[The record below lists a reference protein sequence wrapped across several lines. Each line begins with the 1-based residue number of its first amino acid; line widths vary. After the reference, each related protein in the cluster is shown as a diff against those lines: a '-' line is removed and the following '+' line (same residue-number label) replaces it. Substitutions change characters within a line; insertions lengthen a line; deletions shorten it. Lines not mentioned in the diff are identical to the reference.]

1 MLIEK
6 PKLRQL
12 DSYQTKKKSQRRSL
26 HNNKGVSPMRGY
38 NSLNTYVPDTGIPK
52 YTKQMLTDLKGEI
65 DGNTEIVGDFNTPYP
80 MNEEEYPK
88 YKKNSYNSI
97 TRKQFNLKMGRGSDR
112 HFSKDD
118 IQMANKYMKIYP
130 TLLITKEMQI
140 KTTVRYHPILVRM
153 ASIEKARDHR
163 SW

>member
-52 YTKQMLTDLKGEI
+52 YTKHI
-65 DGNTEIVGDFNTPYP
+65 N
-80 MNEEEYPK
+80 
-88 YKKNSYNSI
+88 
-97 TRKQFNLKMGRGSDR
+97 R
-112 HFSKDD
+112 HNR
-118 IQMANKYMKIYP
+118 IN
-130 TLLITKEMQI
+130 
-140 KTTVRYHPILVRM
+140 
-153 ASIEKARDHR
+153 
-163 SW
+163 